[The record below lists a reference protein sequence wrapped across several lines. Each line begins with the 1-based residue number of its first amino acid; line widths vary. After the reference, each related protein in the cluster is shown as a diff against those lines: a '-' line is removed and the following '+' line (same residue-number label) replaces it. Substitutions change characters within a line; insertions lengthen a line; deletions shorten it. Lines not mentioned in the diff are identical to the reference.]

1 MLINRLKTCKP
12 IDLDSKLKEYVIKNY
27 DNESLTDKVKQY
39 FSSLNQ
45 NRNVIAQMGE
55 VQDNQDQIKQNINII
70 SEYLNQITALKQ
82 KMTFGKE
89 SYSCKIEFI
98 WTDTIKGSKWDSY
111 NIFFEFYN
119 TMFNLATNYY
129 NLASIYSKS
138 ATDKSGHR
146 EANKYFKYAMY
157 TYDVIKEEAA
167 SKIPE
172 KELPLDLFPD
182 HLEYCKTLCEIQGQL
197 EVYTIAKETNP
208 KSFDLHAKLI
218 HTVADLYNK
227 ARNLADG
234 PQTRKGTKDELLY
247 FLSNRGQYY
256 KAMMYRDMKENAK
269 KKFDS
274 SGEHYGEI
282 LVMQGLFVQA
292 LIECQKTVKKCG
304 ILVDQD
310 GFEKMLEEE
319 KAEGAN
325 IEDLNTRIY
334 HQALPKME
342 DLVFDKKNMM
352 TMALPEEIYIRENAD
367 KLKQDEKVYCP
378 DLDLLVPKQVKGMID
393 NYKTKMNEFIMKNL
407 DLYENE
413 NTIQEFVQNLF
424 LPKKLT
430 TRPGEE
436 DLSAPPAEFP
446 PQLWQKI
453 EQVQEMGGGECLSR
467 IMNGI
472 MNKSSYLIKELERL
486 LRALELED
494 KDDQMCRQRFR
505 EKWIREPSQKLNF
518 KLVQASQ
525 QYIGSL
531 NNTKKFDQQEMNDIM
546 NNMRFFEELMLP
558 RDQLLNRIPRREE
571 LKEKEIPEETE
582 VREAIMKL
590 YELGDKCLTVIRPI
604 YNELNDDSKIVGE
617 FIDVLAKKTTE
628 QAIYDKYKEVYE
640 AKFNELKPLSDDVK
654 QYKETVNEIVQ
665 KNSQKIRDKPKQD
678 ISNEAMEFFRM
689 VDQYC
694 NLFMNKYEKV
704 KKGDKYYNDLY
715 QKITQLIK
723 SGNDWMIKRSEEK
736 NAILSTFKN
745 VKGLAPNVNRQSSS
759 DVLDPSKNLYTNM
772 NVQNNQRNFGMPNNY
787 NNQQGGFNNNNQG
800 GFNGQ
805 QGGFGPQQ
813 GFGGNNGY

>member
-1 MLINRLKTCKP
+1 
-12 IDLDSKLKEYVIKNY
+12 
-27 DNESLTDKVKQY
+27 
-39 FSSLNQ
+39 
-45 NRNVIAQMGE
+45 
-55 VQDNQDQIKQNINII
+55 
-70 SEYLNQITALKQ
+70 
-82 KMTFGKE
+82 
-89 SYSCKIEFI
+89 
-98 WTDTIKGSKWDSY
+98 
-111 NIFFEFYN
+111 
-119 TMFNLATNYY
+119 
-129 NLASIYSKS
+129 
-138 ATDKSGHR
+138 
-146 EANKYFKYAMY
+146 
-157 TYDVIKEEAA
+157 
-167 SKIPE
+167 
-172 KELPLDLFPD
+172 
-182 HLEYCKTLCEIQGQL
+182 
-197 EVYTIAKETNP
+197 
-208 KSFDLHAKLI
+208 
-218 HTVADLYNK
+218 
-227 ARNLADG
+227 
-234 PQTRKGTKDELLY
+234 
-247 FLSNRGQYY
+247 
-256 KAMMYRDMKENAK
+256 
-269 KKFDS
+269 
-274 SGEHYGEI
+274 
-282 LVMQGLFVQA
+282 
-292 LIECQKTVKKCG
+292 
-304 ILVDQD
+304 
-310 GFEKMLEEE
+310 
-319 KAEGAN
+319 
-325 IEDLNTRIY
+325 
-334 HQALPKME
+334 
-342 DLVFDKKNMM
+342 
-352 TMALPEEIYIRENAD
+352 
-367 KLKQDEKVYCP
+367 
-378 DLDLLVPKQVKGMID
+378 
-393 NYKTKMNEFIMKNL
+393 
-407 DLYENE
+407 
-413 NTIQEFVQNLF
+413 
-424 LPKKLT
+424 
-430 TRPGEE
+430 
-436 DLSAPPAEFP
+436 
-446 PQLWQKI
+446 
-453 EQVQEMGGGECLSR
+453 
-467 IMNGI
+467 MNGI

>member
-70 SEYLNQITALKQ
+70 SEYLNQIIALKQ

-89 SYSCKIEFI
+89 SYSCKVEFI

-129 NLASIYSKS
+129 NLASIYSKT

-146 EANKYFKYAMY
+146 DANKYFKYAMY
-157 TYDVIKEEAA
+157 TFDVIKEEAA

-208 KSFDLHAKLI
+208 KSFDLHAKLL
-218 HTVADLYNK
+218 HTVSDLYNK

-247 FLSNRGQYY
+247 FLSNRGHYY

-269 KKFDS
+269 KKYDS

-292 LIECQKTVKKCG
+292 LLECQKTIKKCG

-310 GFEKMLEEE
+310 GFEKMVEEE

-325 IEDLNTRIY
+325 IEDLNNRIY
-334 HQALPKME
+334 HQAVPKME
-342 DLVFDKKNMM
+342 DLVFEKRNMM
-352 TMALPEEIYIRENAD
+352 TMALPEDIYIRENAD

-453 EQVQEMGGGECLSR
+453 EQVQELGGGQCLSR

-472 MNKSSYLIKELERL
+472 MNKSNYLIKELEKL
-486 LRALELED
+486 L
-494 KDDQMCRQRFR
+494 KFR

-546 NNMRFFEELMLP
+546 NNMKFFDELMLP

-590 YELGDKCLTVIRPI
+590 YDLGDKCLTVIRPI

-665 KNSQKIRDKPKQD
+665 RNSQKIRDKPKQD

-723 SGNDWMIKRSEEK
+723 SGNDWMIKRSDEK

-787 NNQQGGFNNNNQG
+787 NNQQGGFNNNQG

-805 QGGFGPQQ
+805 QGGFG
-813 GFGGNNGY
+813 GNNGY